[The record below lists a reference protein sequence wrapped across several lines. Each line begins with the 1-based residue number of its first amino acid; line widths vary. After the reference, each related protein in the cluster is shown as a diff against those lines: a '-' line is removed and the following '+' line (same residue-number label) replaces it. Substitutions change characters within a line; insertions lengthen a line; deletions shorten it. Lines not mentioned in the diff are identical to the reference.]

1 MYRLNGTSTMNKLRD
16 FNEIGCDPILAI
28 GSSDGGGKTKRFA
41 RFGVKVEGISISS
54 TREKGVFIYS
64 R

>member
-1 MYRLNGTSTMNKLRD
+1 MYRLDGASTMHQLRD
-16 FNEIGCDPILAI
+16 FNDIGCDPILAI

-41 RFGVKVEGISISS
+41 RFGIKV
-54 TREKGVFIYS
+54 KGVGVSGTRKEGVFMCG

>member
-1 MYRLNGTSTMNKLRD
+1 MYRLDGASTMHQLRD
-16 FNEIGCDPILAI
+16 FNDIGCDPILTI

-41 RFGVKVEGISISS
+41 RLGVKVKSISVSS
-54 TREKGVFIYS
+54 TREEGVFMHG

>member
-1 MYRLNGTSTMNKLRD
+1 MNQLRD
-16 FNEIGCDPILAI
+16 FNDIGCDPILTI

-41 RFGVKVEGISISS
+41 RFGVKVQSATVSS
-54 TREKGVFIYS
+54 TREEGVFMHG